1 MPKKTKKSFDCVAM
15 KRAAQRE
22 IARETKGMT
31 FEQYCEYLRE
41 NAENGPFADLW
52 KKLMER
58 DKKAAARHARQPL
71 RKSL

>member
-31 FEQYCEYLRE
+31 FEQYCEYLRKNVE
-41 NAENGPFADLW
+41 IGPFAELW
-52 KKLMER
+52 KKLTER
-58 DKKAAARHARQPL
+58 DKKAAARRARQPL
-71 RKSL
+71 RKTS